1 MTMKVT
7 LLGTGTSFP
16 DPNRVQSGI
25 LVEAENKT
33 FLLDVGSG
41 VLHRLIQTGI
51 DLKTLDSVFIS
62 HFHIDHCSDFLTL
75 CQSLWL
81 AGYDKTLEL
90 YAPHTLR
97 EWSRG
102 VRDIGFPYLR
112 EKVLVKEIVLEEN
125 HVVQLGPVQVS
136 TAPTTHSTMETRAFR
151 VESRGRSM
159 VFSSDSAPC
168 REVTDLASGVDV
180 LVHEVNWLDGPHPEG
195 VHTSPI
201 ELAEIVERAEPR
213 KVVLTHVSPEVVTN
227 QDKVIATVGRRTN
240 AEVVLG
246 NDLMVLNI

>member
-1 MTMKVT
+1 MKVT

-51 DLKTLDSVFIS
+51 DLNRLDSVFLS

-81 AGYDKTLEL
+81 VGYDKILDL
-90 YAPHTLR
+90 YAPHTLT

-102 VRDIGFPYLR
+102 VRDIGYPYLR
-112 EKVLVKEIVLEEN
+112 EKVLVKETVLEEN

-136 TAPTTHSTMETRAFR
+136 TAPTTHGTMETRAFR
-151 VESRGRSM
+151 VESRGQSM

-168 REVTDLASGVDV
+168 RDVIDLARGADV

-201 ELAEIVERAEPR
+201 ELAEIVEQAEPK
-213 KVVLTHVSPEVVTN
+213 KVVLTHVSPEVVAS
-227 QDKVIATVGRRTN
+227 QEKVITTVGRRTN

-246 NDLMVLNI
+246 EDLMVLNI

>member
-90 YAPHTLR
+90 YAPPTMR

-102 VRDIGFPYLR
+102 VREIGFPYLR
-112 EKVLVKEIVLEEN
+112 EKVLVREVMLDEN
-125 HVVQLGPVQVS
+125 HVVPHEKRPCSDLTASLGHISWAPSKQV
-136 TAPTTHSTMETRAFR
+136 
-151 VESRGRSM
+151 
-159 VFSSDSAPC
+159 
-168 REVTDLASGVDV
+168 
-180 LVHEVNWLDGPHPEG
+180 
-195 VHTSPI
+195 
-201 ELAEIVERAEPR
+201 
-213 KVVLTHVSPEVVTN
+213 
-227 QDKVIATVGRRTN
+227 
-240 AEVVLG
+240 
-246 NDLMVLNI
+246 

>member
-7 LLGTGTSFP
+7 LLGTGTSSP
-16 DPNRVQSGI
+16 DPDRVQSGI
-25 LVEAENKT
+25 LVEAENKM

-41 VLHRLIQTGI
+41 VLHRMIQTGI
-51 DLKTLDSVFIS
+51 DLRKLDSVFVS
-62 HFHIDHCSDFLTL
+62 HFHIDHCSDFLAL

-90 YAPHTLR
+90 YAPPTLR

-102 VRDIGFPYLR
+102 VREIGFPYLR
-112 EKVLVKEIVLEEN
+112 EKVLVKEVVLDEN
-125 HVVQLGPVQVS
+125 HVVPLGRVQVS
-136 TAPTTHSTMETRAFR
+136 TAPTTHGTMETRAFR
-151 VESRGRSM
+151 VESRGKSM

-168 REVTDLASGVDV
+168 RDVTDLASGADV
-180 LVHEVNWLDGPHPEG
+180 LVHEVNWLDGPHPKG

-201 ELAEIVERAEPR
+201 ELAEIVERAEPK
-213 KVVLTHVSPEVVTN
+213 KVVLTHVSPEVVAN
-227 QDKVIATVGRRTN
+227 EEKVIATVGRRTN

-246 NDLMVLNI
+246 RDLLVLNI

>member
-1 MTMKVT
+1 MLDDKTLMTMKVT

-16 DPNRVQSGI
+16 DSNRVQSGI
-25 LVEAENKT
+25 LVEAENKML
-33 FLLDVGSG
+33 LLDVGSG
-41 VLHRLIQTGI
+41 VLHRLVQTGI
-51 DLKTLDSVFIS
+51 DLKKLDSVFIS

-90 YAPHTLR
+90 YAPQTLR

-112 EKVLVKEIVLEEN
+112 EKVLVNETVLEDN

-136 TAPTTHSTMETRAFR
+136 TAPTTHSKMETRAFR
-151 VESRGRSM
+151 VESQGRSM

-168 REVTDLASGVDV
+168 REMT
-180 LVHEVNWLDGPHPEG
+180 
-195 VHTSPI
+195 
-201 ELAEIVERAEPR
+201 EL
-213 KVVLTHVSPEVVTN
+213 
-227 QDKVIATVGRRTN
+227 
-240 AEVVLG
+240 
-246 NDLMVLNI
+246 